1 MKTFNPDEP
10 LEFSL
15 LADIEQ
21 TRAFTQDRVP
31 EEDQINEE
39 DLCLPSKIEMASN
52 LLRSIKNA
60 GKKILKGEKLSA
72 DSIVSEKRLEI
83 CNQCPKFIKEQG
95 RCSLCGCFLKAKV
108 RIVSETCPIGKW

>member
-60 GKKILKGEKLSA
+60 GKKIN
-72 DSIVSEKRLEI
+72 EI
-83 CNQCPKFIKEQG
+83 KIIPVKNNIENKE
-95 RCSLCGCFLKAKV
+95 FLIIFVK
-108 RIVSETCPIGKW
+108 S